1 MKKVKR
7 MQKKKTGLSKDR
19 RWELIQETRSHRW
32 QELEVESSHCL
43 TILVTTQ
50 EIRSH
55 HWKNHHWKKPE
66 RILVTIQ
73 EIRSHRWQELEQA
86 ESSHCLISVTRQEI
100 RNHRLLA
107 RTILGSPKGFQ

>member
-32 QELEVESSHCL
+32 QELE
-43 TILVTTQ
+43 
-50 EIRSH
+50 
-55 HWKNHHWKKPE
+55 
-66 RILVTIQ
+66 
-73 EIRSHRWQELEQA
+73 QA

-107 RTILGSPKGFQ
+107 